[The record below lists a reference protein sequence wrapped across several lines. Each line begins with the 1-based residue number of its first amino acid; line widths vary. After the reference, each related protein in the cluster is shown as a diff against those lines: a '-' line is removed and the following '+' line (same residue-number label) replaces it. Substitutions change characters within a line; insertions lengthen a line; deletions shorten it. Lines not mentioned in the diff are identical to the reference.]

1 MIILVEVTDIINAVE
16 KHGHPFDAQTEGEAG
31 PPVRVQFDQLEHL
44 WIDHPHPMISIH
56 RLLSFPRL
64 GPLRS
69 TSKLGSVN
77 GKKLGRNRVSSLS
90 PNNSLRK

>member
-44 WIDHPHPMISIH
+44 WIDHPTPHDFNPPVTEFSEVETFEVDFETGLGKWEETGSQSSFELISE
-56 RLLSFPRL
+56 
-64 GPLRS
+64 
-69 TSKLGSVN
+69 
-77 GKKLGRNRVSSLS
+77 
-90 PNNSLRK
+90 